1 MMQAAVQFLRPPTN
15 RDLPSC
21 ASRAHRV
28 AALPHVSASPPAESL
43 LPNPKRP
50 LASSPDAIRKL
61 PGAAPFLL
69 LLPGDRATTPL
80 TYRHFQ
86 VSWHPASR
94 HVAADR
100 THPLLQAAAGRDN
113 ASTSEANH
121 AA

>member
-1 MMQAAVQFLRPPTN
+1 MPPAVRFLPPPTN

-21 ASRAHRV
+21 ASRAPPLP
-28 AALPHVSASPPAESL
+28 ALPHVSASPPAESL

-61 PGAAPFLL
+61 PGAAPCLL
-69 LLPGDRATTPL
+69 LSPGDRATTPL

-86 VSWHPASR
+86 AFWHLASR

-113 ASTSEANH
+113 ASMSEANH
-121 AA
+121 A